1 MDASWG
7 LLGPI
12 LLQFFHKSAT
22 KTPNFILI
30 LWDRC
35 PYFHSL
41 GEDEEK
47 KSWFIIKIISI
58 FTFLSVSLYLFF
70 YFNFPLH
77 FLIYNTHIIIITSLL
92 ILLLIYFHFHLQ
104 SQTTNNESEPP
115 ALCRAGWRA

>member
-35 PYFHSL
+35 PYFLSL

-47 KSWFIIKIISI
+47 KSWCIIKTISI

-70 YFNFPLH
+70 V
-77 FLIYNTHIIIITSLL
+77 FLLSFAFSNIQYNTHI
-92 ILLLIYFHFHLQ
+92 LLLL
-104 SQTTNNESEPP
+104 PP
-115 ALCRAGWRA
+115 Y